1 MIAKYKQHEPQIDPS
16 AFIAPTASVVGRVEI
31 GADSSVWFNASIRG
45 DNHPVRIGRATSV
58 QDNAVIHDKTIVGDF
73 VTIGHGAIVHA
84 CTVHNDALIGM
95 GSIILDNAVI
105 GEGAIIAAG
114 SVVKVGT
121 IVPPRTLFAGNPAV
135 WKKDLNEDSVLNNHQ
150 HAIEYVRYTAEYR
163 ESRESDQDA
172 DQ

>member
-1 MIAKYKQHEPQIDPS
+1 MIAKYKQHEPRIDPS
-16 AFIAPTASVVGRVEI
+16 AYIAPSASVVGRVEI
-31 GADSSVWFNASIRG
+31 GADSSVWFNATIRG
-45 DNHPVRIGRATSV
+45 DNHPVQIGRATSV
-58 QDNAVIHDKTIVGDF
+58 QDNAVIHDKTTIGDF

-84 CTVHNDALIGM
+84 CTVRNNVLIGM
-95 GSIILDNAVI
+95 GSIILDGADI

-135 WKKDLNEDSVLNNHQ
+135 WKKDLNEDSLLNNHQ
-150 HAIEYVRYTAEYR
+150 HAVEYSRYTAEYL
-163 ESRESDQDA
+163 ESGECDQDA